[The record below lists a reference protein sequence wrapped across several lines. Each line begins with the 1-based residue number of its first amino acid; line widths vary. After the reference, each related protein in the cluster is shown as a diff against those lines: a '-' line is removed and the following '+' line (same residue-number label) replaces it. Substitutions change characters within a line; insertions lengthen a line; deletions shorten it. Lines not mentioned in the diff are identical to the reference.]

1 MTAAQVASVVA
12 PQTSDAD
19 PNRHR
24 AKRTST
30 GLPLLELVM
39 SRRHAQPVVTQVAPS
54 DGIEVIAGGQSRQIV
69 EHIGHLIR
77 NRVVWPDHHPVA
89 AGREPQRTPPACEP
103 TAPSL
108 N

>member
-39 SRRHAQPVVTQVAPS
+39 S
-54 DGIEVIAGGQSRQIV
+54 GGTRSRSA
-69 EHIGHLIR
+69 LR
-77 NRVVWPDHHPVA
+77 
-89 AGREPQRTPPACEP
+89 
-103 TAPSL
+103 
-108 N
+108 